1 MEIMEPMS
9 AMLGTC
15 SGTYNRIFR
24 FYRQTGIISNKQTLE
39 QVYRVT
45 QTNGI
50 KPFNYL
56 YILGN
61 VLQKLLILEWVV
73 IVTFCH

>member
-15 SGTYNRIFR
+15 SGTYSRVFR

-45 QTNGI
+45 LKNEI
-50 KPFNYL
+50 RVFSPL
-56 YILGN
+56 
-61 VLQKLLILEWVV
+61 
-73 IVTFCH
+73 